1 MMRLARREILAGLA
15 VAAAP
20 MRSARAAPATDP
32 ELAQA
37 LDARGSYAERLGRL
51 ASFDPAALTSSGRI
65 DLLTVRAALAI
76 DIELCR
82 LIPGGNAEGPYRV
95 PQAGEAGIWRHAG
108 GACAYRLLLERQLG
122 ASIDPEAAHR
132 RFEREIARLTRR
144 ADALM
149 REQGLR
155 AGTVGAR
162 YRKLFAD
169 PRWHY
174 PDSDAGR
181 DRAVADM
188 NRLLGA
194 ARARVP
200 LLIGKVPPECLA
212 VQTRRMTDAEE
223 ATGKSGYRAM
233 PQVGRAGAYFVD
245 LKQIARRPSWSL
257 ASVVHHE
264 LLPGHMVQGPI
275 EAAAG
280 PHPLRLAYLPSFGEG
295 WAIHAEQLMA
305 KDGAYRGDPLAELG
319 HIHWLLFRL
328 ARGLADTGIHH
339 RRWSVEQARAEM
351 EACLGAPVYFA
362 AFGLDIARI
371 AQEPGNRA
379 AEALAWLCLA
389 DLAETQRAPAAL
401 RELHQRVLVDGRK
414 PMRMLGGVRA

>member
-1 MMRLARREILAGLA
+1 MRLARREILAGLA
-15 VAAAP
+15 VAAAAP
-20 MRSARAAPATDP
+20 MRRARTTPATDF

-37 LDARGSYAERLGRL
+37 LDAKGSYAERLARL
-51 ASFDPAALTSSGRI
+51 ASFDPAALTPSGRI

-76 DIELCR
+76 DVELCR

-95 PQAGEAGIWRHAG
+95 PQAAEAGIWRHAG
-108 GACAYRLLLERQLG
+108 GARAYRLLLERQLG

-149 REQGLR
+149 RGQGLR
-155 AGTVGAR
+155 SGAVGAR

-174 PDSDAGR
+174 SDSDAGR
-181 DRAVADM
+181 DRAVDDM

-194 ARARVP
+194 AHARVA
-200 LLIGKVPPECLA
+200 LLIGEVPPECLA
-212 VQTRRMTDAEE
+212 VRARRMSDAEE
-223 ATGKSGYRAM
+223 AAGKSGYRAM
-233 PQVGRAGAYFVD
+233 PAAGTPGAYFVD
-245 LKQIARRPSWSL
+245 LKHIVRRPSWSL

-275 EAAAG
+275 EAAAR
-280 PHPLRLAYLPSFGEG
+280 PHPLRLAYLPGFGEG
-295 WAIHAEQLMA
+295 WAIHAEQMMA
-305 KDGAYRGDPLAELG
+305 NDGAYRGDPMAELG

-339 RRWSVEQARAEM
+339 RRWSVEQARAKIET
-351 EACLGAPVYFA
+351 CLGVPVYFA
-362 AFGLDIARI
+362 AFDPDVARI
-371 AQEPGNRA
+371 AQEPGNRT
-379 AEALAWLCLA
+379 AEALAWLWLA

-401 RELHQRVLVDGRK
+401 RALHQRVLVDGRK
-414 PMRMLGGVRA
+414 PMRMLGRVRA